1 MEPTAMQPTRV
12 VVMGVSGCGKST
24 VGTLLAARTGW
35 PFLDADPLHP
45 AANVAKMVRGEPL
58 TDADRW
64 PWLDLVASW
73 IAERRQAGESGV
85 IGCSALKRRYRDRL
99 READPGLRFAFL
111 AGDRAILLAR
121 VAQRHGHFFP
131 TRLLDSQLADL
142 EPPTLDEHPIVVQIG
157 QSPDAVVDAILV
169 GLRPS
174 G

>member
-1 MEPTAMQPTRV
+1 MEPTGIAPTRI

-24 VGTLLAARTGW
+24 VGSLLAARTGW

-64 PWLDLVASW
+64 PWLDLVAAW
-73 IAERRQAGESGV
+73 IAERRRADQSGV

-111 AGDRAILLAR
+111 TGDREILLAR
-121 VAQRHGHFFP
+121 IAQRHGHFFP
-131 TRLLDSQLADL
+131 ARMLDSQLADL
-142 EPPTLDEHPIVVQIG
+142 EPPTLDERPIVVHIG
-157 QSPDAVVDAILV
+157 QSPEAVVDAILV
-169 GLRPS
+169 ALRPS